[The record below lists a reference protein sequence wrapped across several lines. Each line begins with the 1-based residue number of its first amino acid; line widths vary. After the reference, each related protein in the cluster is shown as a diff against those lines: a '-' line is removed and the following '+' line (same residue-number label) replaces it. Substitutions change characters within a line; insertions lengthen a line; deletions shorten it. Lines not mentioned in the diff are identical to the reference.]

1 MSEKQTIEAIIDGK
15 RLTIKVDH
23 DLSIAHQAIDMV
35 QKQIKEIKDSSYAP
49 MKREDLYL
57 ITAMNLAGELIKVM
71 KKTTAYEQEFDL
83 ELKKIDQA
91 INNN

>member
-15 RLTIKVDH
+15 RLTIKVEH
-23 DLSIAHQAIDMV
+23 DLAIAHQAIDMV
-35 QKQIKEIKDSSYAP
+35 QKQITEIKESSYAP

-57 ITAMNLAGELIKVM
+57 ITAMNLAGELIKAM
-71 KKTTAYEQEFDL
+71 NKTSAYEQEFDL

-91 INNN
+91 IKKN